1 MRKFITIA
9 RVRGEDAWEMLFGPE
24 TPYQEQ
30 RATFKEAKSSGIHPR
45 WDLVQIVEVANH
57 GDIARMSAPPVPAPA
72 PPPPVPA
79 PAPPPPVLV
88 PDSVVVAPG
97 TVVTDPASVP
107 SLVPAPAP
115 PASTVEP
122 SSESTPVPDTDPA
135 QVTEPD
141 DESAEFDTSK
151 ARPRRATGSRK

>member
-24 TPYQEQ
+24 TPYQDQ
-30 RATFKEAKSSGIHPR
+30 RAAFKEAKSSGVHPR

-57 GDIARMSAPPVPAPA
+57 GDIARMSAPQVPTPQPPAPA
-72 PPPPVPA
+72 V
-79 PAPPPPVLV
+79 V
-88 PDSVVVAPG
+88 PDSVVVPPG
-97 TVVTDPASVP
+97 TVVTEPVSNP
-107 SLVPAPAP
+107 NPAPETDLAHNPIPQP
-115 PASTVEP
+115 PA
-122 SSESTPVPDTDPA
+122 PDLDPA

>member
-9 RVRGEDAWEMLFGPE
+9 RVRGEDAWEMVFGPE
-24 TPYQEQ
+24 TPYQDQ
-30 RATFKEAKSSGIHPR
+30 RAEFKEAKNFGVHPR
-45 WDLVQIVEVANH
+45 YELMQIVEVANN
-57 GDIARMSAPPVPAPA
+57 GDLVRLN
-72 PPPPVPA
+72 PPPVPA

-107 SLVPAPAP
+107 PPVSAPAP
-115 PASTVEP
+115 TASPEGP
-122 SSESTPVPDTDPA
+122 SSESTPVPDAEPA
-135 QVTEPD
+135 PVNEAD